1 MPQSQ
6 STSHLKKI
14 PVTAIKR
21 ESGFYK
27 QVKEAASRSNYKLT
41 LTRIENWVGAGI
53 PDLLIFDQLG
63 AFHFVELKYTTTNK
77 VDLRP
82 SQVAWLTRHGKG
94 SCWVLVKKQPKPS
107 DVAEIYLF
115 KGSDAVDLKMDGLDK
130 VKPEFKGKQPFQWD
144 KIFSL
149 ICPV

>member
-1 MPQSQ
+1 MC
-6 STSHLKKI
+6 
-14 PVTAIKR
+14 
-21 ESGFYK
+21 
-27 QVKEAASRSNYKLT
+27 
-41 LTRIENWVGAGI
+41 
-53 PDLLIFDQLG
+53 DQLG

-94 SCWVLVKKQPKPS
+94 SCWVLVKKQPTPS

-115 KGSDAVDLKMDGLDK
+115 KGSDAVDLKMDGLERSSQSLNVNNLFNGIK
-130 VKPEFKGKQPFQWD
+130 FFY
-144 KIFSL
+144 L

>member
-1 MPQSQ
+1 
-6 STSHLKKI
+6 
-14 PVTAIKR
+14 
-21 ESGFYK
+21 
-27 QVKEAASRSNYKLT
+27 
-41 LTRIENWVGAGI
+41 
-53 PDLLIFDQLG
+53 LIFDQLG